1 MNLRDYW
8 DETHKKYS
16 MGKISYDNWLDNY
29 LDILNNCRTKILD
42 LGSGVGNDS
51 PYLVKNGFKV
61 IACDFGDADIF
72 LD

>member
-1 MNLRDYW
+1 MNFKDYW

-61 IACDFGDADIF
+61 IACDFCTKLIRD
-72 LD
+72 